1 MVKLIIG
8 GTGSGKT
15 KELIDQVNAA
25 VKEEKGSVVCI
36 SRGNKLTFDIS
47 HDARLIDAADYP
59 VSDIAGL
66 LGFVGGLHAGNY
78 DITRVFIDG
87 LYKIIGGKDA
97 AKAEEFLV
105 ALDAFFFQAQR
116 KLHRFAQR
124 GAGVCYRRHE
134 AFPVILKRKYI
145 SQAQKS
151 NDESRC
157 FFLLPAAGL
166 VRKKQWEMLRLFP
179 FVIKKTIWHFTYT

>member
-59 VSDIAGL
+59 VSDIASL

-78 DITRVFIDG
+78 DITLSLIH
-87 LYKIIGGKDA
+87 I
-97 AKAEEFLV
+97 
-105 ALDAFFFQAQR
+105 
-116 KLHRFAQR
+116 
-124 GAGVCYRRHE
+124 
-134 AFPVILKRKYI
+134 
-145 SQAQKS
+145 
-151 NDESRC
+151 
-157 FFLLPAAGL
+157 
-166 VRKKQWEMLRLFP
+166 
-179 FVIKKTIWHFTYT
+179 

>member
-47 HDARLIDAADYP
+47 HDARLIDVA
-59 VSDIAGL
+59 SL

-97 AKAEEFLV
+97 AKAEEFLT
-105 ALDAFFFQAQR
+105 ALDAFSSKHSVNFTVSLSEEPESATEDM
-116 KLHRFAQR
+116 KRF
-124 GAGVCYRRHE
+124 
-134 AFPVILKRKYI
+134 L
-145 SQAQKS
+145 
-151 NDESRC
+151 
-157 FFLLPAAGL
+157 
-166 VRKKQWEMLRLFP
+166 
-179 FVIKKTIWHFTYT
+179 

>member
-59 VSDIAGL
+59 VSDIASL

-78 DITRVFIDG
+78 DITHVFVDNFTKMLTEVSEQQI
-87 LYKIIGGKDA
+87 A
-97 AKAEEFLV
+97 EFL
-105 ALDAFFFQAQR
+105 
-116 KLHRFAQR
+116 HRLSVQDH
-124 GAGVCYRRHE
+124 RRQG
-134 AFPVILKRKYI
+134 R
-145 SQAQKS
+145 SQ
-151 NDESRC
+151 
-157 FFLLPAAGL
+157 G
-166 VRKKQWEMLRLFP
+166 
-179 FVIKKTIWHFTYT
+179 

>member
-36 SRGNKLTFDIS
+36 SRGDKLTFDIS

-78 DITRVFIDG
+78 DITELFIDG
-87 LYKIIGGKDA
+87 ILRIIDHDMAAAAKVLEAIDKITPNIEVVVTVSADA
-97 AKAEEFLV
+97 AELPEDLK
-105 ALDAFFFQAQR
+105 
-116 KLHRFAQR
+116 K
-124 GAGVCYRRHE
+124 Y
-134 AFPVILKRKYI
+134 VI
-145 SQAQKS
+145 
-151 NDESRC
+151 
-157 FFLLPAAGL
+157 
-166 VRKKQWEMLRLFP
+166 
-179 FVIKKTIWHFTYT
+179 